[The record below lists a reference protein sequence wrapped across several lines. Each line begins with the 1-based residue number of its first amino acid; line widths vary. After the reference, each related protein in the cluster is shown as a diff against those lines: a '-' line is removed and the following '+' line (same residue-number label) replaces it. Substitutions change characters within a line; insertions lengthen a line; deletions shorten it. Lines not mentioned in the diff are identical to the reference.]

1 MSSPRVP
8 DTNSPRT
15 GWLPQVKDTVQRA
28 IRARFARDVAA
39 LQVSNSAQKMLAAV
53 FWVVLYRLL
62 SPAEIGQYVHVLAF
76 FGTINLLGYLS
87 LGPSLVTRLAEA
99 AAAHDPDELRR
110 IMGYLIK
117 INAAWALPATALTWL
132 VAVPLSVWWYRGEPL
147 YGELVKILALG
158 APLAVLTLAM
168 TTALQSVSRMHSIAL
183 VEVCAKTTQTLLGVG
198 AILTGLGVS
207 GLVGATVISQA
218 VGCAIGLLAYQHI
231 LHRHHA
237 FASLPAVVA
246 TAITVPWRAYFR
258 FSALAL
264 VDKNIAALFER
275 TPVLLIG
282 RFMPPEQALLHAAF
296 YDAARKVLSFL
307 AIFHGAV
314 ARKLRAA
321 LGERKGQVGLSA
333 ARSVFWRVTL
343 LWTPLALVMATIL
356 VVCLPLFRLALT
368 PEVFPSLT
376 LVIIFA
382 LHTGLM
388 ALGVGFG
395 SVFLLTDRIGLNIA
409 IKTPINLAC
418 LPLGALLVMQWGAE
432 GAALY
437 MLVAYSVGYVAYLS
451 LLASNWFWETS
462 ARPPAAAN
470 QLVSA

>member
-1 MSSPRVP
+1 MSSTRAP
-8 DTNSPRT
+8 DARST
-15 GWLPQVKDTVQRA
+15 GWLSQVKETVRRA

-39 LQVSNSAQKMLAAV
+39 LQVSNSAQKALAVV
-53 FWVVLYRLL
+53 FWVVLVRLL
-62 SPAEIGQYVHVLAF
+62 SPTEYGQYVIVLAF

-99 AAAHDPDELRR
+99 AAAHDADELRR

-132 VAVPLSVWWYRGEPL
+132 VAVPLSVWWYDGEPL
-147 YGELVKILALG
+147 YGELVKILAPG

-183 VEVCAKTTQTLLGVG
+183 VEVCAKMTQTLLGVG
-198 AILTGLGVS
+198 AMVTGLGVA
-207 GLVGATVISQA
+207 GLVSAIVIGQA
-218 VGCAIGLLAYQHI
+218 VGCAIGLLAYQRV
-231 LHRHHA
+231 LHRYHA
-237 FASLPAVVA
+237 FASLPAVMA

-264 VDKNIAALFER
+264 VDKNVAALFER
-275 TPVLLIG
+275 TPVLLLG
-282 RFMPPEQALLHAAF
+282 RFMPPEQAAF

-307 AIFHGAV
+307 AVFHGAV

-321 LGERKGQVGLSA
+321 LGERKGQAGLSA

-343 LWTPLALVMATIL
+343 LWTPLALALAAGL

-368 PEVFPSLT
+368 PNVFPSLT

-388 ALGVGFG
+388 GLGVGFG

-409 IKTPINLAC
+409 IKTPINLAAV
-418 LPLGALLVMQWGAE
+418 PLGALLVMNWGAE

-437 MLVAYSVGYVAYLS
+437 MLAAYSVGYVAYLS
-451 LLASNWFWETS
+451 LLASNRFWQTG
-462 ARPPAAAN
+462 ARPATPAN
-470 QLVSA
+470 QPVSA

>member
-8 DTNSPRT
+8 DTASASS
-15 GWLPQVKDTVQRA
+15 GWLPQVKNTVRRT

-39 LQVSNSAQKMLAAV
+39 LQVSNTAQKALAVV
-53 FWVVLYRLL
+53 FWVVLIRLL
-62 SPAEIGQYVHVLAF
+62 STAEYGQYVLVLAF
-76 FGTINLLGYLS
+76 FGTINLIGYLS

-99 AAAHDPDELRR
+99 AAAHDADELRR

-117 INAAWALPATALTWL
+117 INAAWALPATAITLL
-132 VAVPLSVWWYRGEPL
+132 VATPLAVWWYGEPL

-158 APLAVLTLAM
+158 APLAVLTLVM

-183 VEVCAKTTQTLLGVG
+183 VEVCAKTVQTLLGVG
-198 AILTGLGVS
+198 AMVAGLGLTGLVS
-207 GLVGATVISQA
+207 ATVISQA
-218 VGCAIGLLAYQHI
+218 VGCAIGLLAYQRI

-264 VDKNIAALFER
+264 VDKNVAALFER
-275 TPVLLIG
+275 TPVLLLG
-282 RFMPPEQALLHAAF
+282 RFMPPEQAAF
-296 YDAARKVLSFL
+296 YDAARKTLSFL
-307 AIFHGAV
+307 AVFHGAV

-321 LGERKGQVGLSA
+321 LGERKGQVGLSG
-333 ARSVFWRVTL
+333 ARTVFWRVTL
-343 LWTPLALVMATIL
+343 LWTPLALALAAVLTL
-356 VVCLPLFRLALT
+356 CLPIFRLALK
-368 PEVFPSLT
+368 PEVLPSLT

-409 IKTPINLAC
+409 IKTPINLAF

-437 MLVAYSVGYVAYLS
+437 MLAAYSVGYVAYLS
-451 LLASNWFWETS
+451 LLASNRFWQTS

-470 QLVSA
+470 QPVSA

>member
-8 DTNSPRT
+8 DTSSVLS
-15 GWLPQVKDTVQRA
+15 GWLPQIKDTVRRA

-39 LQVSNSAQKMLAAV
+39 LQVSNSAQKMLAVV

-62 SPAEIGQYVHVLAF
+62 SPEEIGQYVHVLAF

-99 AAAHDPDELRR
+99 AAAHDAGELRR
-110 IMGYLIK
+110 IMGYLTK

-132 VAVPLSVWWYRGEPL
+132 VAVPLSVWWYGVPL
-147 YGELVKILALG
+147 YGELVQILVLG
-158 APLAVLTLAM
+158 APLAVLTIIM
-168 TTALQSVSRMHSIAL
+168 TTALQSASRMHSIAL

-198 AILTGLGVS
+198 AMLVGLGVA
-207 GLVGATVISQA
+207 GLVSATVISQA
-218 VGCAIGLLAYQHI
+218 VGCAIGLLAYQRV
-231 LHRHHA
+231 LHRHHT

-275 TPVLLIG
+275 TPLLLIG

-321 LGERKGQVGLSA
+321 LGERTGQVGLSG

-343 LWTPLALVMATIL
+343 LWTPLALAIAAGL

-368 PEVFPSLT
+368 PDVFPSLT

-388 ALGVGFG
+388 GLGVGFG

-437 MLVAYSVGYVAYLS
+437 MLAAYSVGYVAYLS
-451 LLASNWFWETS
+451 LLASNWFWQTG
-462 ARPPAAAN
+462 ARPPTAAN
-470 QLVSA
+470 QPVSA

>member
-1 MSSPRVP
+1 MSSTRAP
-8 DTNSPRT
+8 DARST
-15 GWLPQVKDTVQRA
+15 GWLSQVKDTVQRA

-39 LQVSNSAQKMLAAV
+39 LQVSNSAQKALAVV
-53 FWVVLYRLL
+53 FWVVLVRLL
-62 SPAEIGQYVHVLAF
+62 SPAEYGQYVIVLAF

-99 AAAHDPDELRR
+99 AAAHDADELRR

-132 VAVPLSVWWYRGEPL
+132 VAVPLSVWWHDGEPL
-147 YGELVKILALG
+147 YGELVRILAPG
-158 APLAVLTLAM
+158 APLAVLTLTM

-183 VEVCAKTTQTLLGVG
+183 VEVCAKMTQTLLGVG
-198 AILTGLGVS
+198 AMVTGLGVA
-207 GLVGATVISQA
+207 GLVSAIVIGQA
-218 VGCAIGLLAYQHI
+218 VGCAIGLLAYQRV
-231 LHRHHA
+231 LHRYHA
-237 FASLPAVVA
+237 FASLPAVMA

-264 VDKNIAALFER
+264 VDKNVAALFER
-275 TPVLLIG
+275 TPVLLLG
-282 RFMPPEQALLHAAF
+282 RFMPPEQAAF

-307 AIFHGAV
+307 AVFHGAV

-321 LGERKGQVGLSA
+321 LGERKGQAGLSA

-343 LWTPLALVMATIL
+343 LWTPLALALAAGL

-368 PEVFPSLT
+368 PDVFPSLT

-388 ALGVGFG
+388 GLGVGFG

-409 IKTPINLAC
+409 IKTPINLAAV
-418 LPLGALLVMQWGAE
+418 PLGALLVMNWGAE

-437 MLVAYSVGYVAYLS
+437 MLAAYSVGYVAYLS
-451 LLASNWFWETS
+451 LLASNRFWQTG
-462 ARPPAAAN
+462 ARSPTPAN
-470 QLVSA
+470 QPVSA

>member
-1 MSSPRVP
+1 MSSPRAP
-8 DTNSPRT
+8 DTTTASP

-39 LQVSNSAQKMLAAV
+39 LQVSNSAQKALAVV
-53 FWVVLYRLL
+53 FWVVLVRLL
-62 SPAEIGQYVHVLAF
+62 SPEEYGQYVLVLAF

-99 AAAHDPDELRR
+99 AAAHDADELRR

-198 AILTGLGVS
+198 AMLTGLGVS

-218 VGCAIGLLAYQHI
+218 VGCAIGLLAYQRI
-231 LHRHHA
+231 LHRYHA

-275 TPVLLIG
+275 TPVLLLG
-282 RFMPPEQALLHAAF
+282 RFMPPEQAAF

-307 AIFHGAV
+307 AVFHGAV
-314 ARKLRAA
+314 ARKLRAT
-321 LGERKGQVGLSA
+321 LGERKGQAGLIA

-343 LWTPLALVMATIL
+343 LWTPLALALAVIL
-356 VVCLPLFRLALT
+356 VLCLPLFRLALK

-451 LLASNWFWETS
+451 LLASNRFWQTS
-462 ARPPAAAN
+462 ARSPAAAN
-470 QLVSA
+470 QPVSV

>member
-1 MSSPRVP
+1 MSSPRAP
-8 DTNSPRT
+8 DKPPS
-15 GWLPQVKDTVQRA
+15 GWLSQVKETVRRA

-39 LQVSNSAQKMLAAV
+39 LQVSNSAQKALAVV
-53 FWVVLYRLL
+53 FWVVLVRLL
-62 SPAEIGQYVHVLAF
+62 SPEEYGQYVHVLAF

-99 AAAHDPDELRR
+99 AAAHDADELRR

-132 VAVPLSVWWYRGEPL
+132 VAVPLSVWWYSGEPL
-147 YGELVKILALG
+147 YGELVRILALG

-198 AILTGLGVS
+198 AMVAGLGVA
-207 GLVGATVISQA
+207 GLVGAIVISQV
-218 VGCAIGLLAYQHI
+218 VGCAIGLLAYQRI

-237 FASLPAVVA
+237 FAALPAVVM

-264 VDKNIAALFER
+264 VDKNVAALFER
-275 TPVLLIG
+275 TPVLLLG
-282 RFMPPEQALLHAAF
+282 RFMPPEQAAF

-307 AIFHGAV
+307 AVFHGAV

-321 LGERKGQVGLSA
+321 LGERKGQAGLSA

-343 LWTPLALVMATIL
+343 LWTPLALALAAIL
-356 VVCLPLFRLALT
+356 VLCLPLFRLTLT

-388 ALGVGFG
+388 GLGVGFG

-409 IKTPINLAC
+409 IKTPINLAF

-437 MLVAYSVGYVAYLS
+437 MLAAYSVGYVAYLS
-451 LLASNWFWETS
+451 LLASNRFWQTG
-462 ARPPAAAN
+462 ARPSTAAN
-470 QLVSA
+470 QPVSA